1 MRLLQILEA
10 LVYIHQKNIVHR
22 DLKPSNIFFSRGEKD
37 RLKIGDF
44 GLARTVA
51 MPPGGSYEPQ

>member
-1 MRLLQILEA
+1 M
-10 LVYIHQKNIVHR
+10 YIHQKSIVHR